1 MHTSLFKTSIYTRS
15 LLANPPAVAL
25 PQIPTLAELRERTE
39 AMPLPIPIPSQTKEQ
54 GTQTSSSSFSSSSSS
69 WSSPRSLLPAYSTGS
84 SPPEYQPPTLL
95 KNSFKRLNSTSTEG
109 QKGIAMKGSR
119 GYVRDVKGRFG
130 MCPYLKVVSD

>member
-39 AMPLPIPIPSQTKEQ
+39 AMPLPIPIPSQTKDQ
-54 GTQTSSSSFSSSSSS
+54 ATQTSSSSLSSSS
-69 WSSPRSLLPAYSTGS
+69 WSSPKSLLPAYSTGS

-95 KNSFKRLNSTSTEG
+95 KNSFMRLNKTNTEG
-109 QKGIAMKGSR
+109 QKGITMKGSR

-130 MCPYLKVVSD
+130 LSPSPALVALD